1 MPELDLLARISRF
14 SQSAV
19 GRLRVR
25 SALNPFLWMGSVFSV
40 ICFGTAA
47 VFRSSPVVVYVLV
60 ALGGVPILV
69 TCGVAIYFA
78 GWKSDRLQSED
89 YQIRAQA
96 LRLIEEKGG
105 RIKVEPASV
114 EDIARTGRRSQGAG
128 DERSNEAER

>member
-1 MPELDLLARISRF
+1 MPEMDLLARISRF
-14 SQSAV
+14 SQSAA

-47 VFRSSPVVVYVLV
+47 AFRSLPVVVYILV
-60 ALGGVPILV
+60 GLGGIPILV
-69 TCGVAIYFA
+69 ACGVGIYFA
-78 GWKSDRLQSED
+78 GWKSERLHSED

-105 RIKVEPASV
+105 RIKVDPASV
-114 EDIARTGRRSQGAG
+114 EGIARSGRQPARAG